1 MFQILRKTTTTDNE
15 AKETLDDE
23 ITRLRQE
30 ISLYKNTFDIIN
42 EVSAKVAKGDL
53 SARITHWDEFSKLS
67 PILAAMNKAFDMTDC
82 FIRESGATLEHAAEG
97 KYYRT
102 FVERGMQGDFRRG
115 ANVTNSVRD
124 HMMKNETSRK
134 KEMVALADNL
144 ESEVKSAVDIVQKSS
159 EDMRAKSEDM
169 SSNLEEVTARARS
182 VVDVSNNATRNVESC
197 AAAVEE
203 MSASA
208 QEIYR
213 QVESSR
219 NASIKAN
226 EEVGKTNQIVMNL
239 AKAAEEIGDI
249 AKMIKE
255 IASKTNLLALNATIE
270 AARAGE
276 AGKGFAVV
284 ASEVKGLANQT
295 AEATNRVDIQIA
307 TIQQMAADT
316 TDAMEKIGA
325 VIRESGEISE
335 SVASTAEEQLS
346 ATQEISNNVQEAAEA
361 TRSSSNDVSLV
372 ADKANSTSGIA
383 REVANES
390 MEVTIATQTLSEK
403 VIKIMGN
410 LRGYDAFNRRKTDR
424 ICPGSLVECMVE
436 FKGNNFAGHVHDISF
451 SGAAL
456 DITADVN
463 MGDSIYFTQK
473 GRADGITANVVSNKN
488 DRISLKF
495 NEGQNSIIS
504 KFIKSIKPE

>member
-1 MFQILRKTTTTDNE
+1 MFELLKKNNDVQDTSSSFDELEHLRK
-15 AKETLDDE
+15 E
-23 ITRLRQE
+23 ILIYENCFNQ
-30 ISLYKNTFDIIN
+30 ISD
-42 EVSAKVAKGDL
+42 VAQKVAKGDL
-53 SARITHWDEFSKLS
+53 TARIIHWDEFEVQSETLS
-67 PILAAMNKAFDMTDC
+67 SLNKAFDMADA

-97 KYYRT
+97 KFYRT

-115 ANVTNSVRD
+115 ANVTNSARD
-124 HMMKNETSRK
+124 HMMKSEASRK
-134 KEMVALADNL
+134 EEMIALADNL
-144 ESEVKSAVDIVQKSS
+144 ENEVKSAVDIVQKSS
-159 EDMRAKSEDM
+159 EGMRAKSEDM
-169 SSNLEEVTARARS
+169 SSNLEEVTAQARS

-307 TIQQMAADT
+307 TIQQMATDT

-346 ATQEISNNVQEAAEA
+346 ATQEISHNVQEAAQS

-372 ADKANSTSGIA
+372 ADKANDSISIA
-383 REVANES
+383 REVADES
-390 MEVTIATQTLSEK
+390 MEVSIATQTLSEK

-410 LRGYDAFNRRKTDR
+410 LRGYEAFNRRKIPR
-424 ICPGSLVECMVE
+424 ICPDSLVECMVE
-436 FKGNNFAGHVHDISF
+436 FKGKNFAGHVHDISF

-456 DITADVN
+456 DITANVN
-463 MGDSIYFTQK
+463 MGDSVNYMQK
-473 GRADGITANVVSNKN
+473 GYDASISANVVANKN
-488 DRISLKF
+488 GRISLKF
-495 NEGQNSIIS
+495 NEGQNSVIS
-504 KFIKSIKPE
+504 NLIKSI

>member
-1 MFQILRKTTTTDNE
+1 MFKALKKNNDTQATSSSFDELEHLRKE
-15 AKETLDDE
+15 LLIYEKC
-23 ITRLRQE
+23 
-30 ISLYKNTFDIIN
+30 FDQIC
-42 EVSAKVAKGDL
+42 EVAQRVAKGDL
-53 SARITHWDEFSKLS
+53 TARIIHWDEFELQSETLS
-67 PILAAMNKAFDMTDC
+67 ALNKAFDMADA

-97 KYYRT
+97 KFYRT
-102 FVERGMQGDFRRG
+102 FVERGMHGDFRRG
-115 ANVTNSVRD
+115 ASVTNSARD
-124 HMMKNETSRK
+124 HMMKSEASRK
-134 KEMVALADNL
+134 EEMIALADNL
-144 ESEVKSAVDIVQKSS
+144 ENEVKSAVDIVQKSS
-159 EDMRAKSEDM
+159 VGMRTKSEDM
-169 SSNLEEVTARARS
+169 SINLEEVTAQARS

-307 TIQQMAADT
+307 TIQQMAAET
-316 TDAMEKIGA
+316 TDAMEKIGE

-346 ATQEISNNVQEAAEA
+346 ATQEISNNVQEAAQS
-361 TRSSSNDVSLV
+361 TRLSSNDVSLV
-372 ADKANSTSGIA
+372 ADKANNSIGIA

-410 LRGYDAFNRRKTDR
+410 LRGYEAFNRRKIDR
-424 ICPGSLVECMVE
+424 ICPDSLVECMIE
-436 FKGNNFAGHVHDISF
+436 FKGKNFAGHVHDISF

-456 DITADVN
+456 DITANVN
-463 MGDSIYFTQK
+463 MGDSVNFRQK
-473 GRADGITANVVSNKN
+473 GYDASISANVVANKN
-488 DRISLKF
+488 GRISLKF
-495 NEGQNSIIS
+495 NEGQNSVIS
-504 KFIKSIKPE
+504 NLIKSI